1 MTIIESVRDFIAECP
16 YLEKLLRIHVDF
28 LPARE
33 TAYSIEEMPVQT
45 IVAQNVDGSTR
56 RQFSF
61 VFAAQLAYSDEARNN
76 IDNSGF
82 YESFADWLE
91 RCTAGGKLPTLPQG
105 MTLELNGVTAPT
117 SADASAWRCSTAC
130 RSRSIPSRAR
140 RASAIR
146 SIWGFTS
153 TASVARA

>member
-33 TAYSIEEMPVQT
+33 TAYSIEETPVQT

-91 RCTAGGKLPTLPQG
+91 RCTAGGNLPTLPQG
-105 MTLELNGVTAPT
+105 MTAEAIEAQSCGYLFDAASDLRIARYQIQCRLLYEREAIH
-117 SADASAWRCSTAC
+117 ADG
-130 RSRSIPSRAR
+130 IE
-140 RASAIR
+140 
-146 SIWGFTS
+146 
-153 TASVARA
+153 

>member
-1 MTIIESVRDFIAECP
+1 MLEFFMSAEG
-16 YLEKLLRIHVDF
+16 
-28 LPARE
+28 
-33 TAYSIEEMPVQT
+33 QT

-91 RCTAGGKLPTLPQG
+91 RCTAGGKLPAQTGKQ
-105 MTLELNGVTAPT
+105 
-117 SADASAWRCSTAC
+117 R
-130 RSRSIPSRAR
+130 
-140 RASAIR
+140 
-146 SIWGFTS
+146 
-153 TASVARA
+153 

>member
-105 MTLELNGVTAPT
+105 MTAEAIEAQSCGYLF
-117 SADASAWRCSTAC
+117 DAASDLRIARYQIQC
-130 RSRSIPSRAR
+130 RLLYERE
-140 RASAIR
+140 AIHAGG
-146 SIWGFTS
+146 IE
-153 TASVARA
+153 